1 MMYTV
6 IKLIFSAFYF
16 LKQTIRT
23 SSRTSLY
30 VGIKER
36 EFHSIPTLRLF
47 FMYLFSVLGIFFTF
61 FNSIPIKELILN
73 YFGVF
78 LLYLVIYTQ
87 NTFSNAYF
95 ADL

>member
-1 MMYTV
+1 MNFTICGYKIERVSFYTH
-6 IKLIFSAFYF
+6 IKTIFYV
-16 LKQTIRT
+16 L
-23 SSRTSLY
+23 SLCF
-30 VGIKER
+30 GD
-36 EFHSIPTLRLF
+36 
-47 FMYLFSVLGIFFTF
+47 FFTF